1 MELKELDKDILNF
14 ISIKFT
20 QMEDIDMNEYYI
32 DNYYADYIKNGKIYM
47 LINYRSK
54 KPSLKEF
61 FTTKNGTLVSMG
73 FVIVKTLEMNYTQTK
88 DLCVSRFIDFSNEN
102 ASPCFCFKSVCVPQT
117 DYIFKNI

>member
-1 MELKELDKDILNF
+1 MKLKELDKDILNI

-54 KPSLKEF
+54 EPTLKEF
-61 FTTKNGTLVSMG
+61 FTTKNGTPVSMD
-73 FVIVKTLEMNYTQTK
+73 FVIVKTLEIKLEEYNKYLRRK
-88 DLCVSRFIDFSNEN
+88 KINNLI
-102 ASPCFCFKSVCVPQT
+102 KK
-117 DYIFKNI
+117 Y